1 MPIRLHLIRASHL
14 NTVVQYVRTLSL
26 PVEALLE
33 KAELDHVAL
42 DDSNQLILETKVW
55 HFLEMA
61 AEMKKMPHLGGLLA
75 EDSHL
80 SEYGTFT
87 KQLLEA
93 DNLYQALH
101 FLIHKIGLHNNN
113 SLFWLKE
120 SEQCVWICRPQYPYV
135 KDKLW
140 QAEQHVLSLLCKV
153 IEHYAG
159 HGWQPK
165 KIKLQDEAGLGL
177 EHSRFFSHS
186 EVELGQRYSAIAIEH
201 ELLEERQL
209 CKVFSNATPL
219 DCIPDC
225 FVQSFKLLLKQNYF
239 GQGWLAENIA
249 NSLGTSVRTL
259 KRKLHEQGTSL
270 RKVFDEVRLQQ
281 ACELIDQDI
290 YDYQALAEKLSYTHV
305 NNFVR
310 AFKRWSGITPREYMR
325 LRDQQL
331 LKKSSAW

>member
-14 NTVVQYVRTLSL
+14 SVIVQYVRTLSL

-33 KAELDHVAL
+33 QADLDHIELDN
-42 DDSNQLILETKVW
+42 SNQLILETKVW
-55 HFLEMA
+55 RFLELA
-61 AEMKKMPHLGGLLA
+61 AEMKGMSHLGGLLA

-80 SEYGTFT
+80 SEYGEFT

-153 IEHYAG
+153 IENYAG
-159 HGWQPK
+159 DGWQPK
-165 KIKLQDEAGLGL
+165 KIKLQDTVGLGL
-177 EHSRFFSHS
+177 DQSRFFNDA

-201 ELLEERQL
+201 DLLEDRHL
-209 CKVFSNATPL
+209 SKTFSNSSKL

-225 FVQSFKLLLKQNYF
+225 FLQSFKLLLKQNYF

-249 NSLGTSVRTL
+249 SSLGTSVRTL

-270 RKVFDEVRLQQ
+270 RKVFDEVRFQQ
-281 ACELIDQDI
+281 ACDLINQDI
-290 YDYQALAEKLSYTHV
+290 YDYQELAEKLSYTHV

-331 LKKSSAW
+331 LNKNGFW